1 MNVSPGAPTY
11 SRVKFAICGQNR
23 PGSDNTID
31 HQLLRAGLWKGLP
44 VVWKRKKLM
53 ATHHTPLNFMCLT
66 FLAIADDFPNSAPAN
81 ASATSI
87 SRAPQLMTVERFA
100 ASTPTMAILA
110 RLRTSAPTPPTLAP
124 CTMVAPAAASQPRLG
139 IARAEH
145 LRLPQQVVIV
155 GDMEY
160 SILGGKK
167 V

>member
-1 MNVSPGAPTY
+1 MNVSPGAPIY
-11 SRVKFAICGQNR
+11 SCVKIAICGQNR
-23 PGSDNTID
+23 PASDNTID

-44 VVWKRKKLM
+44 VVWKRKKPI
-53 ATHHTPLNFMCLT
+53 APPPPKFMCLT
-66 FLAIADDFPNSAPAN
+66 SLEIADDFPNSAPAN